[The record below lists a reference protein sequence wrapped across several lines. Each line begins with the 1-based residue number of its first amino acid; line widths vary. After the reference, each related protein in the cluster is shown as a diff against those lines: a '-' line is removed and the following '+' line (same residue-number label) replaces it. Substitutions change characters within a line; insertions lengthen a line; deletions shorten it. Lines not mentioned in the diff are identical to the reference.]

1 MKSAKQILG
10 LILLSFIIFS
20 WGEAQAQ
27 TLLSSKMTEGFE
39 CTNQS
44 QMVQIGEG
52 DDPVYSM
59 AMPFTFK
66 YDNQTVSTM
75 YVYGNG
81 FISFNTYREP
91 SSLAIPK
98 LYTYPNIVSWY
109 AGDLITDDGIY
120 YEVTGA
126 SPFRVLTIE
135 QRKARTFGNGGGTTF
150 DVQIKFYETS
160 NQIKIIYG
168 NTADSVLQ
176 DFSDGFI
183 LQVRLH
189 RITSTFN
196 QMTRFIHLLF
206 TTVM

>member
-1 MKSAKQILG
+1 VKSAKKILG

-39 CTNQS
+39 LYQS
-44 QMVQIGEG
+44 IANGTKIGEG

-135 QRKARTFGNGGGTTF
+135 QRKH
-150 DVQIKFYETS
+150 
-160 NQIKIIYG
+160 
-168 NTADSVLQ
+168 VLSEMAV
-176 DFSDGFI
+176 DYI
-183 LQVRLH
+183 
-189 RITSTFN
+189 
-196 QMTRFIHLLF
+196 
-206 TTVM
+206 